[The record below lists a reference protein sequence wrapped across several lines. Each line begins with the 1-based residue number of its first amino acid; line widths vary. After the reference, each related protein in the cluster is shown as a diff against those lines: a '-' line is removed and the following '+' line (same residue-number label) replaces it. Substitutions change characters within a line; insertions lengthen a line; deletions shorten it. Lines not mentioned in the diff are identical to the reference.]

1 MAISNSNIATF
12 EAQYG
17 AAQTWDQLFW
27 AHAAQTPFLGD
38 ISALRKGGRAL
49 DIGCG
54 AGTDSIFL
62 AAQGWDV
69 TSLDFV
75 PKALEFTETRAKQA
89 GVSVTPVVA
98 DILEWDPCEQF
109 DLVLDHGLLHNM
121 HPDNHALYR
130 EQVLKLMSDGADF
143 VLLHWL
149 KNHPQQPVTSVGPN
163 RRSREELKGFF
174 APDLRE
180 KYFAVE
186 EIEDLPIFTGGTL
199 SQATFWFQRNQSF
212 HQPDGLIDQIKATL
226 KKKEVDF
233 DAMIAEAGEG
243 LVSAALPTNLLA
255 RVVGPGRLGMELSV
269 PMREEGPRIIHDWA
283 KRAGHD
289 GHMTENLLR
298 IFAAKEHGGLCNDV
312 PQCKECDVMFCK
324 NKRER

>member
-17 AAQTWDQLFW
+17 AAQSWDQLFW
-27 AHAAQTPFLGD
+27 AHATQTPFLGD

-54 AGTDSIFL
+54 AGTDSVFL
-62 AAQGWDV
+62 AAQGWEV

-75 PKALEFTETRAKQA
+75 PKALEFTQGRAQDA
-89 GVSVTPVVA
+89 GVSVKPVVA
-98 DILEWDPCEQF
+98 DILDWDPGETF

-121 HPDNHALYR
+121 HPSNHGLYR
-130 EQVLKLMSDGADF
+130 DQVLKLMSDKADY

-149 KNHPQQPVTSVGPN
+149 KNHAQQPVTSVGPN
-163 RRSREELKGFF
+163 RQSRQELKDFF

-186 EIEDLPIFTGGTL
+186 EIEDLPVFTGGTL
-199 SQATFWFQRNQSF
+199 SQATFWFQRNQTY
-212 HQPDGLIDQIKATL
+212 HQPGALLDQIKATL
-226 KKKEVDF
+226 KKHEVDF
-233 DAMIAEAGEG
+233 DQMIAEAGG
-243 LVSAALPTNLLA
+243 DLVPAALPTNLMA
-255 RVVGPGRLGMELSV
+255 RVVGPGRLGMQLSI

-283 KRAGHD
+283 ERSGH
-289 GHMTENLLR
+289 GAHATENLLR
-298 IFAAKEHGGLCNDV
+298 IFAAKEHGGLCNDI
-312 PQCKECDVMFCK
+312 PQCKECDVVFCK